1 MDKSTGL
8 QNFLEIVT
16 KPDNIPIAIMIPL
29 LAFFVWWA
37 ISQGLRHDKI
47 IEKGKR
53 DDIYD
58 EMIR

>member
-1 MDKSTGL
+1 ME
-8 QNFLEIVT
+8 NFLVILT
-16 KPDNIPIAIMIPL
+16 KPDNIPIVIMIPL

-37 ISQGLRHDKI
+37 FSQGLRHDKI